1 MKDLTSY
8 VYSFEEMIQGNFLY
22 VDKTEYIW
30 NMIRPRSAGYF
41 LSRPRRF
48 GKSLTLSTLKAVF
61 QGKKEL
67 FKGLSLYDKPYD
79 WKPYPIIHL
88 SFADYNVV
96 SNAKEELP
104 AYLMTKVR
112 RSAEEYSIS
121 LPEDTPAN
129 CFGYLID
136 KLYEKKQVVILVDE
150 YDKPILNNITDP
162 DVGEILKCLKGFYS
176 VLKDRNNQERLL
188 FVTGVSKF
196 CHVSLFSDLN
206 NLTDITMNRS
216 YAGMLGY
223 TQEEFETYFADRIE
237 LASKQLSMPKEQ
249 LLPKIRDWYDGYR
262 FHEDSPSVY
271 NPVSLAEFFGNDCEF
286 KNYWFSTGTPSFLL
300 ELIMKSKFNY
310 ADATGSP
317 VSESFFNAFEI
328 TRLKPMVLL
337 YQTGYL
343 TIDKCVEK
351 KVPFTDQTVREY
363 YLRFPNLEVE
373 RSFNEQLLEYCT
385 AIQTESSQEFFSKL
399 IIAVGTGDA
408 DGFVKLFQSVFADIP
423 YSIHVKDEHYYQT
436 VCYVICDLLNLMV
449 QAEVCTNS
457 GRIDMVVHAGDW
469 IFVLEFKL
477 NKSAEEA
484 MKQIEH
490 KEYAMKYRKDGKK
503 IMLIGVNFDFNSGN
517 ITDWIKEEYSC

>member
-67 FKGLSLYDKPYD
+67 FKGLALYDKPYD

-206 NLTDITMNRS
+206 NLTDITMDYD
-216 YAGMLGY
+216 YAAMLGY
-223 TQEEFETYFADRIE
+223 TQEELETYFADRIE

-249 LLPKIRDWYDGYR
+249 LLPKIKDWYDGYR
-262 FHEDSPSVY
+262 FGHADIFNPWSVVNY
-271 NPVSLAEFFGNDCEF
+271 FSNACKPGPYWLSTGSNEVIGEILSLA
-286 KNYWFSTGTPSFLL
+286 
-300 ELIMKSKFNY
+300 
-310 ADATGSP
+310 
-317 VSESFFNAFEI
+317 
-328 TRLKPMVLL
+328 
-337 YQTGYL
+337 
-343 TIDKCVEK
+343 
-351 KVPFTDQTVREY
+351 
-363 YLRFPNLEVE
+363 
-373 RSFNEQLLEYCT
+373 
-385 AIQTESSQEFFSKL
+385 
-399 IIAVGTGDA
+399 
-408 DGFVKLFQSVFADIP
+408 
-423 YSIHVKDEHYYQT
+423 DE
-436 VCYVICDLLNLMV
+436 
-449 QAEVCTNS
+449 
-457 GRIDMVVHAGDW
+457 
-469 IFVLEFKL
+469 
-477 NKSAEEA
+477 
-484 MKQIEH
+484 
-490 KEYAMKYRKDGKK
+490 
-503 IMLIGVNFDFNSGN
+503 
-517 ITDWIKEEYSC
+517 